1 MSKLE
6 ALLFDM
12 DGVIIDSEPLH
23 DEAQRVVFREFDL
36 DVPESIFPT
45 IRGMREREAFEL
57 IVREYANGRAYV
69 DDLIAAKE
77 RTYRELTRDLTAIP
91 GALTFIRNSHTIYRL
106 ALTTSSV
113 LVDLQIAF
121 EKFDLARYF
130 ETVVTA
136 EDIEHPKPHPQ
147 PYLATA
153 AKLGIRPSACL
164 VIEDSTNGVRSAVAA
179 GCEVAAITTSFD
191 HDALAQAGAHIIV
204 ASYDELARHLDV
216 PMN

>member
-1 MSKLE
+1 MSKYE

-36 DVPESIFPT
+36 DVPESIFPS

-57 IVREYANGRAYV
+57 IVREYADGRAYV

-77 RTYRELTRDLTAIP
+77 RTYRELTRNLTAVP
-91 GALTFIRNSHTIYRL
+91 GALTFIRNSRKTYRL
-106 ALTTSSV
+106 ALTTSSM

-153 AKLGIRPSACL
+153 AKLGLRPSACL
-164 VIEDSTNGVRSAVAA
+164 VIEDSTNGVRSAVGA

-191 HDALAQAGAHIIV
+191 HDALGKAGAHFTV
-204 ASYDELARHLDV
+204 ASYDELARHLSV
-216 PMN
+216 PMS